1 MAKKKGA
8 DVGERRENE
17 RKREAEGMA
26 LSKKRDADTGSMG
39 IEMLGGG
46 KEENLRKCCV
56 QVRKGR
62 SHTGEGG
69 EDRSRGGGLSDA
81 GER

>member
-1 MAKKKGA
+1 MVEKGGYDTGIGYKTGTSLAKKKGA

-26 LSKKRDADTGSMG
+26 LAKKRDADTGSMG

-46 KEENLRKCCV
+46 KEENL
-56 QVRKGR
+56 GR
-62 SHTGEGG
+62 
-69 EDRSRGGGLSDA
+69 
-81 GER
+81 